1 MREARS
7 CGLTQS
13 VLGLCKERKM
23 REKMEQIREE
33 VCDVTSEEV
42 SKRKMGFST
51 AEVGTG
57 IKRSCK
63 WEKPI

>member
-1 MREARS
+1 
-7 CGLTQS
+7 
-13 VLGLCKERKM
+13 M